1 MEKAILRSPE
11 ISLESKSLYI
21 SNLSSVE
28 LFIAISKF
36 FVAFSHPLE
45 GDLFRK
51 LLTPI
56 LNNSRSTNTLTR
68 ASAVQLFSAIVA
80 KTEEKAD
87 LDLAVSELFSLPTS
101 GKTAGADHR
110 VALYTMLGFV
120 KPSVH
125 ISQKVVQLGIPL
137 LSKETHDSAV
147 RILAVALGSHL
158 LQCLK
163 DGITIAKDTAA
174 AIAKEMISTKPSVR
188 RAFCSLVGNALW
200 QLSNL
205 STESS
210 FSFAQSILSSFEV
223 NLKTV
228 SANPLGAPAGPLE
241 GYIAVAILLGPYSR
255 NGRFGE
261 LIDLRRFLLSLTF
274 RPADVLAQNVVLQS
288 LLNTGAKPSF
298 ILWDKVYQKLTD
310 VEDEVWLLRA
320 SEQTFRFY
328 GAQLN
333 QNAQAWSV
341 SFTLPSKAC
350 TDPNLARCL
359 VWSFFT
365 SPLMDPPQNSAA
377 L

>member
-28 LFIAISKF
+28 FFIAISKF

-125 ISQKVVQLGIPL
+125 IS
-137 LSKETHDSAV
+137 
-147 RILAVALGSHL
+147 
-158 LQCLK
+158 
-163 DGITIAKDTAA
+163 
-174 AIAKEMISTKPSVR
+174 
-188 RAFCSLVGNALW
+188 
-200 QLSNL
+200 
-205 STESS
+205 
-210 FSFAQSILSSFEV
+210 
-223 NLKTV
+223 
-228 SANPLGAPAGPLE
+228 
-241 GYIAVAILLGPYSR
+241 
-255 NGRFGE
+255 
-261 LIDLRRFLLSLTF
+261 
-274 RPADVLAQNVVLQS
+274 
-288 LLNTGAKPSF
+288 
-298 ILWDKVYQKLTD
+298 
-310 VEDEVWLLRA
+310 
-320 SEQTFRFY
+320 
-328 GAQLN
+328 
-333 QNAQAWSV
+333 
-341 SFTLPSKAC
+341 
-350 TDPNLARCL
+350 
-359 VWSFFT
+359 
-365 SPLMDPPQNSAA
+365 
-377 L
+377 